1 MSGRL
6 PFNSGELRS
15 GSTEKSAQD
24 SPLSVS
30 SLAALIDGSLRKGIP
45 SSVRVIGEVSGFRE
59 RTHWYFDLKDAN
71 AVVQCVV
78 FASSARKHG
87 FVPEDGQEIVAS
99 GRIDYYAKGGK
110 VSLIATKLEP
120 VGAGALDLAYQKL
133 LNDLRELGWFA
144 VERKRPLPVFPRKIA
159 VLTSRSSAAYQ
170 DVLDTA
176 RRRCA
181 AVGIVLV
188 DIRVQGDAATPEIAK
203 AIRTV
208 GRMNERL
215 GVDAILLTRGGGSME
230 DLWCFNERVVAEA
243 IVESPIPVVAAI
255 GHETD
260 TTIAELAADVRAAT
274 PTQAAMRLI
283 PDGPALA
290 EQLSRQANRLS
301 HALKKGVADRS
312 DELAAIQSRPIFR
325 RADELV
331 RPARSALQSHE
342 RSLVASLR
350 HCLSIQAISLEKLS
364 NRLERI
370 RPDRVASRRE
380 RENTARLARAEQ
392 RFTDAMSR
400 VLGASQ
406 LCLTGLGRELEAVSP
421 VAVLER
427 GYSVTL
433 DSKGRAVRSIESV
446 KSGETIETRLA
457 DGSVKS
463 VVRAGGD
470 PARRPLSRR
479 PKQGSNK
486 DQMDLFDGER

>member
-6 PFNSGELRS
+6 PFKAGELRTS
-15 GSTEKSAQD
+15 STKKTAQD
-24 SPLSVS
+24 APISVS
-30 SLAALIDGSLRKGIP
+30 MLAGLIDGSLRKGIP

-59 RTHWYFDLKDAN
+59 RTHWYFDLKDAD

-78 FASSARKHG
+78 FASSARKLG
-87 FVPEDGQEIVAS
+87 FVPENGQEVVAS
-99 GRIDYYAKGGK
+99 GRIDFYAKGGK

-133 LNDLRELGWFA
+133 LNELRELGWFA
-144 VERKRPLPVFPRKIA
+144 ADRKRPLPVFPRKIA

-188 DIRVQGDAATPEIAK
+188 DVRVQGEAATLEIAR
-203 AIRTV
+203 AVRAV
-208 GRMNERL
+208 GRMHERL
-215 GVDAILLTRGGGSME
+215 GVDAIILTRGGGSTE
-230 DLWCFNERVVAEA
+230 DLWCFNERAVAEA
-243 IVESPIPVVAAI
+243 IVESPIPIVAAI

-290 EQLSRQANRLS
+290 EQVTRQANRLS
-301 HALKKGVADRS
+301 HALKKSVADLR
-312 DELAAIQSRPIFR
+312 DEIAAIQSRPVFR

-331 RPARSALQSHE
+331 RPARAALESHE
-342 RSLVASLR
+342 RSLTAGLR
-350 HCLSIQAISLEKLS
+350 HRLSSRAIKLEKIS
-364 NRLERI
+364 NRLERV
-370 RPDRVASRRE
+370 RPDRVASRQE

-392 RFTDAMSR
+392 RFADAMSR
-400 VLGASQ
+400 VLDTRQ
-406 LCLTGLGRELEAVSP
+406 IRLTGLRRELNAVSP
-421 VAVLER
+421 VAVLQR

-433 DSKGRAVRSIESV
+433 DSKGRAVRSIGSV
-446 KSGETIETRLA
+446 SSGDTIETRLA
-457 DGSVKS
+457 DGSIKS
-463 VVRAGGD
+463 VVGAAGD
-470 PARRPLSRR
+470 PSRRPPSRR
-479 PKQGSNK
+479 PKPGSDK

>member
-6 PFNSGELRS
+6 PFNAGELRS
-15 GSTEKSAQD
+15 GSTEKPAQD

-59 RTHWYFDLKDAN
+59 RTHWYFDLKDAD

-87 FVPEDGQEIVAS
+87 FVPEDGQEVVAS

-208 GRMNERL
+208 GRLNERL

-243 IVESPIPVVAAI
+243 IVESPIPIVAAI

-290 EQLSRQANRLS
+290 EQISRQANRLS
-301 HALKKGVADRS
+301 HSLKKGVANRS
-312 DELAAIQSRPIFR
+312 DELAAIQSRPVFR

-331 RPARSALQSHE
+331 RPARSALLSHE
-342 RSLVASLR
+342 RSLAAALR
-350 HCLSIQAISLEKLS
+350 HCLSIQAVSLEKLS
-364 NRLERI
+364 NRLERV

-400 VLGASQ
+400 VLDARQ
-406 LCLTGLGRELEAVSP
+406 LRLTGLGRELEAVSP

-470 PARRPLSRR
+470 PTRRPPSRR

>member
-6 PFNSGELRS
+6 PFKAGELRS
-15 GSTEKSAQD
+15 GSTKKSTQD
-24 SPLSVS
+24 APISVS
-30 SLAALIDGSLRKGIP
+30 VLAGMIDSSLREGIP
-45 SSVRVIGEVSGFRE
+45 ANVRVIGEVSGFRE
-59 RTHWYFDLKDAN
+59 RTHWYFDLKDAD

-78 FASSARKHG
+78 FASSARKLG
-87 FVPEDGQEIVAS
+87 FVPENGQEIVAS
-99 GRIDYYAKGGK
+99 GRVDYYAKGGK
-110 VSLIATKLEP
+110 VSLIATKLDP

-133 LNDLRELGWFA
+133 LNELRELGWFDA
-144 VERKRPLPVFPRKIA
+144 DRKRPLPVFPRKVA

-188 DIRVQGDAATPEIAK
+188 DVRVQGEAATPEIAN
-203 AIRTV
+203 AIRAV
-208 GRMNERL
+208 GGMHDRL
-215 GVDAILLTRGGGSME
+215 GVDAIILTRGGGSME
-230 DLWCFNERVVAEA
+230 DLWCFNERTVAEA

-290 EQLSRQANRLS
+290 EQITRQASRLS
-301 HALKKGVADRS
+301 HALKKRTADLK
-312 DELAAIQSRPIFR
+312 DEIAAIESRPVFR

-331 RPARSALQSHE
+331 RPARAALDSHN
-342 RSLVASLR
+342 RSLRAGLR
-350 HCLSIQAISLEKLS
+350 HHLSSKAIRLEKLS
-364 NRLERI
+364 NRLERV
-370 RPDRVASRRE
+370 RPDRVASRQE

-392 RFTDAMSR
+392 RFADAMSR
-400 VLGASQ
+400 VID
-406 LCLTGLGRELEAVSP
+406 TGLLRLRGLNRELEAVSP

-433 DSKGRAVRSIESV
+433 DGKGKAVRSIGSV
-446 KSGETIETRLA
+446 NSGDTIETRLA
-457 DGSVKS
+457 DGSIKS
-463 VVRAGGD
+463 VVGAAGD
-470 PARRPLSRR
+470 PSRRPPSRR
-479 PKQGSNK
+479 PKPGSDK
-486 DQMDLFDGER
+486 EQMDLFDGER